1 MDDARKMH
9 SGSTPRAQLPIP
21 GNNMM
26 YNHFGSNN
34 NHLHRS
40 ASHLFYQ
47 GHNHATPND
56 NSVHTLSQGFNGM
69 NLQSPSF
76 SNTKRPSPQ
85 PSTRSSDFAGVPLNN
100 GLPPGYVLNGQL
112 LWPGSHMPGAAAH
125 HTMAGAP
132 NMYQTVGPQ
141 YNFQGWPAH
150 YQDHSPNGTSTWTSS
165 RNTSSEVPALITP
178 RRDSSSTNEDGLPGT
193 PFTAYTAGYGGV
205 QIMDH
210 HSPNSVF
217 YGTPSPQSYPGKH
230 MVPQVIPQEFL
241 NILTRDPPVPHAV
254 PAPNSPVKTLDRAL
268 QNPNGITNV
277 YIRGLQPGTTDDML
291 QNWAERFGDIV
302 SSKSIIDHTTGK
314 CKGYGFVK
322 YHNFKDAENCIRGFH
337 YMGYESSFARESF
350 YAVLKKLS
358 DEKNTNLY
366 VSNLP
371 KDMNEHELA
380 AVFEPYQ
387 VCSSRILRNADGTG
401 RGVGFARFESRD
413 HCEKVIKEFNNAPVC
428 KPNGEEH
435 LMQIRYADT
444 KDQKALKQQTTAA
457 RNFRTAEYESV
468 TSGRMGLF
476 DPSERGI
483 SPNVHLQTDF
493 ESYMANAN
501 GAVRPQQF
509 SPAGTRFDPNSY
521 SRLPSSHV
529 SSSSDRTVVNVNL
542 PVGKTPVV
550 DAKPATIDDMK
561 PTVAILAPEK
571 SDVTAAS
578 TSDTSSD

>member
-1 MDDARKMH
+1 MR
-9 SGSTPRAQLPIP
+9 SGNTVNAQLSM
-21 GNNMM
+21 GANNSM
-26 YNHFGSNN
+26 YNHFGSGN
-34 NHLHRS
+34 NHLQRS

-47 GHNHATPND
+47 GPTTNPHNDAGMQ
-56 NSVHTLSQGFNGM
+56 TLSHGFGNM

-76 SNTKRPSPQ
+76 NTSKRPSPQ
-85 PSTRSSDFAGVPLNN
+85 TSTRSSEFGGVSLNN
-100 GLPPGYVLNGQL
+100 GMSGYVVNTPL
-112 LWPGSHMPGAAAH
+112 LWPGTQMVPGTH
-125 HTMAGAP
+125 VNHSMAGSP
-132 NMYQTVGPQ
+132 SMYQAVGSQ
-141 YNFQGWPAH
+141 YS
-150 YQDHSPNGTSTWTSS
+150 YQDWPGQYHSPNGGTTWNSS
-165 RNTSSEVPALITP
+165 RNASSEVPALITP
-178 RRDSSSTNEDGLPGT
+178 RRGSSSTNEDGHPGT
-193 PFTAYTAGYGGV
+193 PFTTYTAGYGGV
-205 QIMDH
+205 QILDH

-217 YGTPSPQSYPGKH
+217 FGTPSPQSFGAKQ
-230 MVPQVIPQEFL
+230 MTPQVIPPEFL
-241 NILTRDPPVPHAV
+241 NILTRDPPVPQAV

-277 YIRGLQPGTTDDML
+277 YIRGLQPETTDDML

-302 SSKSIIDHTTGK
+302 SSKSIIDHNSGK

-380 AVFEPYQ
+380 AVFEPFK
-387 VCSSRILRNADGTG
+387 VCSSRILRNGDGSG

-413 HCEKVIKEFNNAPVC
+413 VCEKVIKDFNNAPVC
-428 KPNGEEH
+428 KPDGEEH

-476 DPSERGI
+476 DPADGSL
-483 SPNVHLQTDF
+483 SPNGHLQADF
-493 ESYMANAN
+493 ESYMIGVNGISRPQTYDATPRFEPNAN
-501 GAVRPQQF
+501 QP
-509 SPAGTRFDPNSY
+509 
-521 SRLPSSHV
+521 RLASSHV
-529 SSSSDRTVVNVNL
+529 SSGSDRTVVNVNYPL
-542 PVGKTPVV
+542 GKALVEEHQSGKDVETNKDAATVV
-550 DAKPATIDDMK
+550 PG
-561 PTVAILAPEK
+561 V
-571 SDVTAAS
+571 
-578 TSDTSSD
+578 SDTTETPNGEVASN